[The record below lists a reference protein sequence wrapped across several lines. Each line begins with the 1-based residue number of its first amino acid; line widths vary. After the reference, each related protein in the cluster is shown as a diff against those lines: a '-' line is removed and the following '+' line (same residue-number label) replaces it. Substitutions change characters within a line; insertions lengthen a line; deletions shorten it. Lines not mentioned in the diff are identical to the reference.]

1 MRGRGCRYFEE
12 PALANRSCGTAY
24 DLRFGTTSC
33 PLKSIPF
40 HSTRLSVVNQ
50 KYVPADRSL
59 FVKER
64 PCTRCIKR
72 NIGHLCHDEPRE
84 PTKRRDPDHSAADEE
99 GSSNN
104 ELVNVQGM
112 PRNVDV
118 SDAAGQQILPD
129 GTIGIPPSS
138 VQPTNIPTSS
148 QGIDANSQPS
158 KLETRGLLCICF
170 ALS

>member
-1 MRGRGCRYFEE
+1 MTCDSVRLSPF
-12 PALANRSCGTAY
+12 PSKT
-24 DLRFGTTSC
+24 FHSV
-33 PLKSIPF
+33 PF
-40 HSTRLSVVNQ
+40 HPSIR
-50 KYVPADRSL
+50 YEPEDVPADQFR

-84 PTKRRDPDHSAADEE
+84 PTKRRDQDHSAADEE

-104 ELVNVQGM
+104 ELVSVQGM

-138 VQPTNIPTSS
+138 VQPANIPTSG
-148 QGIDANSQPS
+148 QGLGGNSQPS
-158 KLETRGLLCICF
+158 KLRTRGRLCICF